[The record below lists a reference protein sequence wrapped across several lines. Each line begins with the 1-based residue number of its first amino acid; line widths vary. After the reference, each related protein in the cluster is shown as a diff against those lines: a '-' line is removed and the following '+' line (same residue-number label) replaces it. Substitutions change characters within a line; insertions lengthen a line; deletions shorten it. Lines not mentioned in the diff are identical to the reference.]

1 MVNGTMAP
9 QFNFSIHLDM
19 SYSIYFKRE
28 MKVDDW
34 CTLNTWIEWF
44 KHRAANGLP
53 NPWGNKCWLSL
64 SAQQVLTNKIIPLRI
79 TWDSMPT
86 LRSSRLSLSNFS
98 GVSLLSIL
106 KGDLKIQIRIERFT
120 IITLMFFIQW
130 NIFHT

>member
-19 SYSIYFKRE
+19 PYLIYFKRE

-34 CTLNTWIEWF
+34 CTLNTWIQWF
-44 KHRAANGLP
+44 KHRANGLP